1 MNGVR
6 LACSLITVRDMAR
19 SRDFYERILSQKVKY
34 DFGENVTYEGDF
46 ALHEEKHF
54 RSLLGEGAA
63 PSGTG
68 TGHDFELYF
77 ETDDIEA
84 IVRKLEDER
93 TEFIHRIKEQP
104 WGQQVMRLY
113 DPDRHIV
120 EIGEPMS
127 AVIRRLHAE
136 GMTAQEIE
144 ARTSLPA
151 AIILKTIKER

>member
-1 MNGVR
+1 MIGVR
-6 LACSLITVRDMAR
+6 LVCSLVTVRDMAR
-19 SRDFYERILSQKVKY
+19 SRDFYERLLGQKVKY
-34 DFGENVTYEGDF
+34 DFGENITYEGDF
-46 ALHEEKHF
+46 ALHEERHF

-63 PSGTG
+63 PFDAG

-104 WGQQVMRLY
+104 WGQRVMRLY

-136 GMTAQEIE
+136 GMTAKEIE